1 MEGPDQMAN
10 AAGWN
15 RRDEQIAKVY
25 AYYLN
30 ALKECNALDFDDLL
44 LKTVDA
50 VRAVRARPRRS
61 TRSSSGS

>member
-1 MEGPDQMAN
+1 MAS

-30 ALKECNALDFDDLL
+30 ALKESNALDFDDLL
-44 LKTVDA
+44 LKTVDLFEQS
-50 VRAVRARPRRS
+50 RARPRRS
-61 TRSSSGS
+61 TPSSSGS